1 MCEAF
6 LGIAPNKDLFWKV
19 FEVKTHK
26 AHGSDG
32 NVLAP
37 VGGMNLQTCQG
48 VSRSYPCLLLKTL
61 NSSWHNHWFYI
72 HNNAVAPPPFSSA
85 ALVRLDSYG

>member
-1 MCEAF
+1 MLELAGFVIVCEAF
-6 LGIAPNKDLFWKV
+6 LGIAPNKDLFRKV

-37 VGGMNLQTCQG
+37 MGGMNLQ
-48 VSRSYPCLLLKTL
+48 
-61 NSSWHNHWFYI
+61 I
-72 HNNAVAPPPFSSA
+72 H
-85 ALVRLDSYG
+85 